1 MRRAVVAA
9 TLLFAPLS
17 AAQASETTKL
27 SILDMV
33 SVLYTLRDVSS
44 YCSGVAG
51 VETSRNRVVATIS
64 TLEKT
69 IKIADPAAA
78 TRFFAEASDVAAVEL
93 QKLIKEKG
101 LEDGKN
107 QTSAGSSTGSSDKN
121 SALDGENGT
130 EKNIKNKYCLD
141 YGSITESLVQFF
153 RFSMLTQSLY
163 DVKTYL
169 KKYD

>member
-1 MRRAVVAA
+1 MRRVVLFA
-9 TLLFAPLS
+9 TLFIAPLS
-17 AAQASETTKL
+17 AVQAGETTKL

-69 IKIADPAAA
+69 ITIADPVAA
-78 TRFFAEASDVAAVEL
+78 TRLFAEASDVAANEL

-101 LEDGKN
+101 LGNDKE
-107 QTSAGSSTGSSDKN
+107 QTSAKLPEQN
-121 SALDGENGT
+121 SALDNENNISK
-130 EKNIKNKYCLD
+130 KNINRYCLD
-141 YGSITESLVQFF
+141 YSLITESLVQLF
-153 RFSMLTQSLY
+153 RFSMIAQSLY

-169 KKYD
+169 KKYN